1 MPKTNQ
7 NTTGT
12 SQNKAVMT
20 AVPNARVGKWLDI
33 FTFIVAFLIV
43 FGGFV
48 RLTRSGLSIVEW
60 NPISGVVPPI
70 GQQAWQDEFAK
81 YQLTPEYLKVNTNMT
96 LSEYQFIFYIEWIHR
111 LIARLAGLVY
121 AFPVFYFLFTKQI
134 PFKEFGIYFVM
145 GMLFIAQA
153 FMGWYMVH
161 SGLVDRPSVS
171 HFRLT
176 IHLLFAL
183 SLLGLAQWTALG
195 HKYGF
200 PASAKKAQWSSPSKL
215 AVAFLGILLIQIS
228 YGGFTAG
235 LKAGHVSDTWPL
247 MLGKLIP
254 PNLFSSFI
262 NILENPFTIVFIHRW
277 FAFAVLAAVI
287 YVYYVV
293 RKNNYQS
300 DLLKGL
306 GWFIGAVSLQIVLGI
321 LTVLSYVNIVIALLH
336 QAGAIALFAITIYF
350 IHRFRALDEKDA

>member
-1 MPKTNQ
+1 MPKTQ
-7 NTTGT
+7 NTT
-12 SQNKAVMT
+12 VMQWINFF
-20 AVPNARVGKWLDI
+20 A
-33 FTFIVAFLIV
+33 FIVAFLIV

-60 NPISGVVPPI
+60 NPISGVMPPI
-70 GQQAWQDEFAK
+70 GQQAWVEEFAK

-96 LSEYQFIFYIEWIHR
+96 LGEYQFIFYIEWIHR
-111 LIARLAGLVY
+111 LIARLAGLAY
-121 AFPVFYFLFTKQI
+121 AFPVFYFLFTKKI
-134 PFKEFGIYFVM
+134 PFKEFGVYFVM
-145 GMLFIAQA
+145 GMLFIGQA
-153 FMGWYMVH
+153 FMGWYMVY

-183 SLLGLAQWTALG
+183 ALLGLAQWTALG

-200 PASAKKAQWSSPSKL
+200 TTKKATWSTPSKL

-254 PNLFSSFI
+254 PNLFSSLI
-262 NILENPFTIVFIHRW
+262 NIIENPFTIVFIHRW
-277 FAFAVLAAVI
+277 FAFVVLAAVV
-287 YVYYVV
+287 YVYYVA
-293 RKNNYQS
+293 RKHNDQS

-306 GWFIGAVSLQIVLGI
+306 GWFIGAVTLQIILGI
-321 LTVLSYVNIVIALLH
+321 LTILSYVNIVIALLH
-336 QAGAIALFAITIYF
+336 QAGAIAVFALAIYF
-350 IHRFRALDEKDA
+350 IHRFRALDARS